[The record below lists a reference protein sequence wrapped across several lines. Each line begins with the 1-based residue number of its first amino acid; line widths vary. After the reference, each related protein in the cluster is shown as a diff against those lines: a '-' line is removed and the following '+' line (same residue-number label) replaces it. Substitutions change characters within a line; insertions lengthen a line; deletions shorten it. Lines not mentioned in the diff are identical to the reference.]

1 MKVAPPP
8 GVSATATD
16 VVEGGS
22 VNLSATDFWGHRL
35 YFVWTTSCGSL
46 TSYLGWNTTFNAGD
60 NGGRTCGITAILNGS
75 RSTVQINVVQDT
87 SSITV
92 DPTFAVIIEGFT
104 YFNIHTALHQTGEI
118 RGDIVRVVPA
128 PAALLVVAL
137 GAGMALARRRL
148 G

>member
-1 MKVAPPP
+1 MITPSIDHTFDLDDAAIY
-8 GVSATATD
+8 GAAFLTQF
-16 VVEGGS
+16 GGD
-22 VNLSATDFWGHRL
+22 VNLARE
-35 YFVWTTSCGSL
+35 
-46 TSYLGWNTTFNAGD
+46 
-60 NGGRTCGITAILNGS
+60 
-75 RSTVQINVVQDT
+75 
-87 SSITV
+87 
-92 DPTFAVIIEGFT
+92 AVIDGLIEGFT